1 MITVAITAP
10 AFAEES
16 PKKVG
21 KALVTYY
28 WLIDETSS
36 RYHGKR
42 SAMLRDVRGKTI
54 ASTTPRFKRDL
65 VMEGSGW
72 LRDGRTVMFDRRKD
86 GESRFRITKAKYGL
100 TITGC
105 PLDPYRSI
113 AVDPKFVKP
122 GSTIYIP
129 QLKGA
134 KLPDGTE
141 FQGPAGLTQVLATK
155 FRQDFVRTATEK
167 LLTYA
172 LGRGVEY
179 YDNPTIRAIM
189 RDAARD
195 NYRMSSLILAIVKS
209 TPFQMRRASES

>member
-42 SAMLRDVRGKTI
+42 SAVLRDVRGKTI

-141 FQGPAGLTQVLATK
+141 HDGKFIASDRGHFHGAHIDIFTGVGPHASRPFTRKGIASRSHVTVYVIPN
-155 FRQDFVRTATEK
+155 QD
-167 LLTYA
+167 
-172 LGRGVEY
+172 RGDCKE
-179 YDNPTIRAIM
+179 
-189 RDAARD
+189 
-195 NYRMSSLILAIVKS
+195 
-209 TPFQMRRASES
+209 